1 MRNSLRYFAILF
13 CITLGSVSVLAQ
25 TSTERH
31 QQIRAAVDAGDIKK
45 ALSTLRA
52 LRTAD
57 SGSFDANNYDYLQA
71 RLAQMNGDSGEA
83 IAAYQSVLTRTSVLS
98 QYALWHLAQSA
109 RSIGDLVLERERL
122 RQLKIS
128 APSSLL
134 FESATLRLGESYFE
148 SEDYP
153 SAITA

>member
-57 SGSFDANNYDYLQA
+57 SGSFDANIGFISIRSLASRTICAFHRRPGPRA
-71 RLAQMNGDSGEA
+71 RT
-83 IAAYQSVLTRTSVLS
+83 LTTTE
-98 QYALWHLAQSA
+98 
-109 RSIGDLVLERERL
+109 SIRAFESTVRERNIKTG
-122 RQLKIS
+122 RK
-128 APSSLL
+128 L
-134 FESATLRLGESYFE
+134 FRER
-148 SEDYP
+148 
-153 SAITA
+153 